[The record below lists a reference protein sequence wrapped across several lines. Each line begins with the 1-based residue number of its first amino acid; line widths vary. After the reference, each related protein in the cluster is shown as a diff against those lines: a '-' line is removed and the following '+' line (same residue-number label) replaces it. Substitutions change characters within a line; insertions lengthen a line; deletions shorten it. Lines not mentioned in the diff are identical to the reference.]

1 MIYRLRLRLP
11 LRGEHGVTLIEMIM
25 VLAILG
31 TVLGGVTT
39 VFVAGSRAELQVN
52 NRFQAQEAARLA
64 MGAVRADVHS
74 ACAVAVN
81 GGNTVMTLSVPVT
94 DRTKNPVVPAVPG
107 EQCGTINA
115 ANIVKIIWVVCTSP
129 TVSTQFAI
137 YRATATTCPSTG
149 KLVANNLINS
159 LAGFGGFF
167 KPTLMTAPVAWVGA
181 INWGETQ
188 TVDVDIAVTLKTGAG
203 GAGAPFDLKQR
214 LALSNTV
221 WSPGPAGTACSAS
234 VPCFPGPCDYTD
246 PITLAP
252 APCFPAAIS

>member
-1 MIYRLRLRLP
+1 MIRRLRLRLP

-64 MGAVRADVHS
+64 MGAVRTDVHS
-74 ACAVAVN
+74 ACSVVVS

-94 DRTKNPVVPAVPG
+94 DKTKNPVVPAVPG

-115 ANIVKIIWVVCTSP
+115 ANIAKIIWVVCTSP

-137 YRATATTCPSTG
+137 YRAIATTCPSTG
-149 KLVANNLINS
+149 KLVANNLINT
-159 LAGFGGFF
+159 GGFF
-167 KPTLMTAPVAWVGA
+167 VSTLTAGA

-188 TVDVDIAVTLKTGAG
+188 TVDVDIAVTLKTGTG

-221 WSPGPAGTACSAS
+221 WSTTSGTACSAS
-234 VPCFPGPCDYTD
+234 VPCFPGPCDYMNTVPVVPTPLPCYPP
-246 PITLAP
+246 PIT
-252 APCFPAAIS
+252 

>member
-1 MIYRLRLRLP
+1 MIRRLRLRLP

-64 MGAVRADVHS
+64 LGAIRTDVHS
-74 ACAVAVN
+74 ACAVAVS

-94 DRTKNPVVPAVPG
+94 DKTKNPVVPAVPG

-115 ANIVKIIWVVCTSP
+115 ANIAKIIWVVCTSP

-149 KLVANNLINS
+149 KLVANNLINT
-159 LAGFGGFF
+159 GGFF
-167 KPTLMTAPVAWVGA
+167 VSTLTAGA

-188 TVDVDIAVTLKTGAG
+188 TVDVDIAVTLKTGPG

-234 VPCFPGPCDYTD
+234 VPCFPGPCDYAD
-246 PITLAP
+246 PITLVP